1 MGRGA
6 AKEGLWAGQREPD
19 YTLEGSPWQ
28 KEEKGAWKETQVGA
42 VCALV
47 QARKGGPS
55 CRAVAGGL
63 EREPEDPTRR
73 RVSVGLRGLTLH
85 WRGSCRSSWSWG
97 NPSVP
102 WAQRGHGPEEEPMG
116 EKHAQRGDARG

>member
-28 KEEKGAWKETQVGA
+28 KEEKGAWKEAQVGA

-55 CRAVAGGL
+55 CRAVAGAWK
-63 EREPEDPTRR
+63 ESVRTPRE
-73 RVSVGLRGLTLH
+73 GGCL
-85 WRGSCRSSWSWG
+85 
-97 NPSVP
+97 
-102 WAQRGHGPEEEPMG
+102 
-116 EKHAQRGDARG
+116 